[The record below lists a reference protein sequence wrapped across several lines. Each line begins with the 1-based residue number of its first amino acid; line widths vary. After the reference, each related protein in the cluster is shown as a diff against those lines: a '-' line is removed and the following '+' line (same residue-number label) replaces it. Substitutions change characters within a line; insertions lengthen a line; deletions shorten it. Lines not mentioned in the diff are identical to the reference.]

1 MAVRIFQRLARLQ
14 ARGSLN
20 SQQFV
25 AKPPGVRPWSRATFA
40 TGFVVTTAG
49 IVTYLYDWKDDDHS
63 VTATLHGIIKKSQW
77 LIHAKS
83 VASPEPLSDNKS
95 PGFRVDSDSSIHFPL
110 QLSLTTPSPPLSL
123 VGVGVR
129 KVSFLRIQVYSAGFY
144 LDEKVANS
152 LRSVK
157 GWSTFTAQH
166 LLTPPVP
173 ASEDLES
180 PRLSGEGLVRTLL
193 DSGATCAVRIV
204 PVRNTDFGHLRDG
217 FTRALTA
224 RQKLARKSGQLT
236 DADEDRVAVS
246 MHQFKTIFPAGS
258 VPKGKS
264 LVLYRS
270 PSGLT
275 LEYEGRALGTVNDSW
290 VGTEMM
296 LAYFA
301 DKDVISPKLKEDV
314 ARGLEERMKG

>member
-1 MAVRIFQRLARLQ
+1 MTGKSTVAE
-14 ARGSLN
+14 SL
-20 SQQFV
+20 
-25 AKPPGVRPWSRATFA
+25 
-40 TGFVVTTAG
+40 
-49 IVTYLYDWKDDDHS
+49 DDDHS

-193 DSGATCAVRIV
+193 DSGATCAVRIGKQSLNPDIRENSSCETV

-275 LEYEGRALGTVNDSW
+275 VEYEGRALGTVNDSW